1 MSYPGGRI
9 NPTDEKGEEVME
21 MSRSEKQLAALVA
34 AVAGI
39 VVLHKF
45 ADKEAKALGIPVVA
59 VSAAVW
65 ALS

>member
-1 MSYPGGRI
+1 
-9 NPTDEKGEEVME
+9 
-21 MSRSEKQLAALVA
+21 MSRSEKQFAALVV

-39 VVLHKF
+39 AALTKF

-59 VSAAVW
+59 VSALAW